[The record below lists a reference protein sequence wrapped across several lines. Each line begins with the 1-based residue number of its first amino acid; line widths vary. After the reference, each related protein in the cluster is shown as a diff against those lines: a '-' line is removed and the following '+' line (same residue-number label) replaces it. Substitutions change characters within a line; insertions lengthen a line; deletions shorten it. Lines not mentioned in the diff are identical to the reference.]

1 MPFLSTNHCNPTP
14 HQKPIIR
21 PAQTSDTSELA
32 EIIVASFYDYSGILS
47 WLYPLLQFTVGEDLR
62 YRLRF
67 NSSLYQCLVAII
79 IDEKAQSLRAGT
91 VEISLKTSLWSAE
104 AQYPYISNLAVKNAY
119 RRQGIAKE
127 LLAKCEQ
134 IARSWGYDTIQLH
147 VLSHNNMALEL
158 YLNSGYQITKRE
170 MHWEGF
176 FKFNASRLLLSKKIL
191 QN

>member
-1 MPFLSTNHCNPTP
+1 MPFLSTNNCNPKS

-21 PAQTSDTSELA
+21 QAQTPDISELA
-32 EIIVASFYDYSGILS
+32 ETIVASFYGYSGILS

-67 NSSLYQCLVAII
+67 NSSLYQCLVATIL
-79 IDEKAQSLRAGT
+79 DEKAQISLAGT

-104 AQYPYISNLAVKNAY
+104 AQYPYISNLAVKNSY

-134 IARSWGYDTIQLH
+134 IALSWGYDTIQLH
-147 VLSHNNMALEL
+147 VLSHNNSALQL
-158 YLNSGYQITKRE
+158 YLNSGYQITRKE
-170 MHWEGF
+170 MYWEGF
-176 FKFNASRLLLSKKIL
+176 FKFNTSRLLLSKKIL